1 MLRALASAALAG
13 ALCACARTVA
23 IDPHAVAGMVLQPPP
38 RAAAFALTDQRV
50 RRFSLAAQHG
60 HAVAIYFGYTHCTDM
75 CPDTMAAFAK
85 ALRRAHLS
93 ARNVRIVFI
102 TVDPRRDTPAAI
114 GRWLD
119 RFDPRF
125 VGLTGTSAQLLPV
138 YHAYHIFFKND
149 SPASIEHGT
158 TIFFIDPHGRLRIV
172 LDASGAS
179 VDDLTRDLRAVAGA

>member
-1 MLRALASAALAG
+1 MLRALAPVALAG
-13 ALCACARTVA
+13 ALCACARTA
-23 IDPHAVAGMVLQPPP
+23 PIDPHAVAGMVLQPPP
-38 RAAAFALTDQRV
+38 PAAVFALTDQHG
-50 RRFSLAAQHG
+50 RRFSLAAQRG
-60 HAVAIYFGYTHCTDM
+60 HAVAVYFGYTHCTDM

-102 TVDPRRDTPAAI
+102 TVDPHRDTQAAI

-125 VGLTGTSAQLLPV
+125 AGLTGTPEQLLPV
-138 YHAYHIFFKND
+138 YHAYHIFYKND

-158 TIFFIDPHGRLRIV
+158 TIFFIDPNGRLRIV
-172 LDASGAS
+172 LDANGAS
-179 VDDLTRDLRAVAGA
+179 VDDLARDLRAVAGA